1 MIKRKIEALNQA
13 VHDRSKFVCVLN
25 ILGFFDQ
32 SVSLPVKL
40 FRGSLAPLR
49 LGAPQRVPLGVP
61 VVEDKVSVVEQLAP
75 GLTRAGLG
83 PNSTTQLKTP
93 PTLLWYGFNQLK
105 AALLCYFSPDN
116 GQLIKIQTRSNHI
129 LQEF

>member
-40 FRGSLAPLR
+40 FGGSLAPLR

-83 PNSTTQLKTP
+83 PNSTTQLKISLT
-93 PTLLWYGFNQLK
+93 YQFGFEMSLSYAK
-105 AALLCYFSPDN
+105 GS
-116 GQLIKIQTRSNHI
+116 I
-129 LQEF
+129 LSW

>member
-75 GLTRAGLG
+75 GLTRAGLE
-83 PNSTTQLKTP
+83 PNSTTQLKTH
-93 PTLLWYGFNQLK
+93 PTLLW
-105 AALLCYFSPDN
+105 
-116 GQLIKIQTRSNHI
+116 H
-129 LQEF
+129 